1 VSSSLST
8 TTAPDSPTRKRQL
21 AAFGLWSVTIVLAGM
36 FLFAGGSKLA
46 GVAAMVELFDAV
58 GVGQWLR
65 YLTGGIE
72 VLSAVAILVPP
83 LSAFGAAALAVTM
96 VGAIATHLFIIGGS
110 PGVPLLLLSGA
121 LVVVWARRNQLSR
134 VF

>member
-1 VSSSLST
+1 
-8 TTAPDSPTRKRQL
+8 
-21 AAFGLWSVTIVLAGM
+21 M